1 MTDLLQIFVGSFA
14 LSIMHA
20 LIPNHWMPIVAVS
33 NSENWS
39 KSELLW
45 TTALLGLTHTISTI
59 AIGIVVGLIG
69 YKLSSEFLFLTKVIS
84 PLILFVLGLIYLIL
98 DFRVHHEH
106 KHFDTTLVSK
116 KQKKSKWLITLS
128 LFAAMFFSPCI
139 EIEAYYFTA
148 GRIGWKG
155 IALVSLTYLL
165 ITVLGMVLL
174 VLLSRKSIEKLNC
187 HFLEH
192 HEKRLMGL
200 TLIVL
205 AIFSYFVQI

>member
-1 MTDLLQIFVGSFA
+1 MTDLVQIFIGSFA
-14 LSIMHA
+14 LSIIHA
-20 LIPNHWMPIVAVS
+20 LIPNHWVPILAIS

-45 TTALLGLTHTISTI
+45 ITALLGVTHTISTI
-59 AIGIVVGLIG
+59 AIGIVIGLIG

-84 PLILFVLGLIYLIL
+84 PLILFVLGVAYLIL
-98 DFRVHHEH
+98 DFKGHHEH
-106 KHFDTTLVSK
+106 KHFDTALVNT
-116 KQKKSKWLITLS
+116 KQKKSKWFITFS
-128 LFAAMFFSPCI
+128 LFVAMFFSPCI

-148 GRIGWKG
+148 GRMGWKG

-174 VLLSRKSIEKLNC
+174 VSLGHKGIEKLNC
-187 HFLEH
+187 DFLEH
-192 HEKRLMGL
+192 HEKRLVGF

-205 AIFSYFVQI
+205 AIFAYFVQI